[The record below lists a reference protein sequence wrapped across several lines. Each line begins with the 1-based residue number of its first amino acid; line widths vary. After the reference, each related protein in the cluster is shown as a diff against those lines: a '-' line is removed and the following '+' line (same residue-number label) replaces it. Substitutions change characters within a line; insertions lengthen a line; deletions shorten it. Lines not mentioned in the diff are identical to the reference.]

1 MNVIDAAYNVVHD
14 YPGGAES
21 LGPRVEK
28 NPTTLSH
35 EVAEVGTAK
44 LGLKTAVKLT
54 AFTKDY
60 RILEA
65 FAAQCGRM
73 VLPMPEVL
81 AGETDDCL
89 KSLGEVLRESGEL
102 VREITGS
109 LADGT
114 INDNEYDR
122 IAKECGH
129 LVSGVTNLLAAARA
143 RNAAGKP
150 GAAVGGVA

>member
-35 EVAEVGTAK
+35 EVAEIGTAK
-44 LGLKTAVKLT
+44 FGLKTAVKVT
-54 AFTKDY
+54 VFTKDY

-73 VLPMPEVL
+73 VLPVPELL
-81 AGETDDCL
+81 ASSEDDCIR
-89 KSLGEVLRESGEL
+89 SLGELLRESGDVVGAL
-102 VREITGS
+102 TKS
-109 LADGT
+109 LEDGR
-114 INDNEYDR
+114 ISDNEKDTITR
-122 IAKECGH
+122 ECGH
-129 LVSGVTNLLAAARA
+129 LISAANNLLAAVTARHMQ
-143 RNAAGKP
+143 GKP
-150 GAAVGGVA
+150 ASEAGGVA

>member
-35 EVAEVGTAK
+35 EVAEIGTAK
-44 LGLKTAVKLT
+44 FGLKTAVKVSV
-54 AFTKDY
+54 FTKDF

-65 FAAQCGRM
+65 FAAACGRM
-73 VLPMPEVL
+73 TLPMPEL
-81 AGETDDCL
+81 LDGSEDDCL

-102 VREITGS
+102 VREITSS

-114 INDNEYDR
+114 ISDNEFDR

-150 GAAVGGVA
+150 ASEAGGVA

>member
-81 AGETDDCL
+81 ASDGDECL
-89 KSLGEVLRESGEL
+89 KSLGEVLRESGEV
-102 VREITGS
+102 VRELTGS
-109 LADGT
+109 LEDGN
-114 INDNEYDR
+114 ISDNEYGR

-129 LVSGVTNLLAAARA
+129 LVSAATNLLAAVRA

-150 GAAVGGVA
+150 ASAKGGVA